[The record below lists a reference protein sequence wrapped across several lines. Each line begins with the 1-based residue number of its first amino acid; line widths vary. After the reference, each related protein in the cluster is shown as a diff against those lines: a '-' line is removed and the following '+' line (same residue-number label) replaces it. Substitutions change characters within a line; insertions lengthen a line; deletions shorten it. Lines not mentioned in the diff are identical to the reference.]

1 MFSFSQKYHHDFFAI
16 PFLIKHSFVPDLGL
30 CFLLLFVLGLVIT
43 LSFFPPFLSHSKIY
57 FYTRNQPRNA
67 KKKKNLYFSTGMKF
81 YFQISFPFF
90 LSHISFSENFLNKS
104 NFLIF
109 FPCAS
114 NQSWACLPMLSTVPK
129 CKCFTSFPHR
139 EKRIQRAKFKSKA
152 FECLMQLSFLN
163 EK

>member
-1 MFSFSQKYHHDFFAI
+1 
-16 PFLIKHSFVPDLGL
+16 VPDLGL

-43 LSFFPPFLSHSKIY
+43 LSFFPPSLSHSKIY
-57 FYTRNQPRNA
+57 FYTQ
-67 KKKKNLYFSTGMKF
+67 KCIHSKNEATKISTGMKILF
-81 YFQISFPFF
+81 LDFFF
-90 LSHISFSENFLNKS
+90 LSFFPIFHSQRIFLNKS

-139 EKRIQRAKFKSKA
+139 EKKNSKSKIQNSKA
-152 FECLMQLSFLN
+152 KHLSV
-163 EK
+163 